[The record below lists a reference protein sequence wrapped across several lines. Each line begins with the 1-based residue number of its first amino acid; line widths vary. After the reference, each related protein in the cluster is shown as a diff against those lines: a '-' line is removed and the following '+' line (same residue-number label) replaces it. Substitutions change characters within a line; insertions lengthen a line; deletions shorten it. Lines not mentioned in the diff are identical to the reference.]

1 MKEPAP
7 VASQMA
13 YPRSN
18 HACFSA
24 IALIV
29 AALVG
34 CGESIRFAPVRGQV
48 LVKGVPAK
56 DVRLEFHPDAAG
68 GTRGPSSSGETDAEG
83 RFELAYATQSKHGA
97 GAAIGTH
104 KVVLRDMALA
114 ASETGI
120 GVPVR
125 FGPEY
130 ANLSTTPL
138 SATITAGG
146 EDLVIE
152 VPSNSVR
159 NP

>member
-1 MKEPAP
+1 MPSP
-7 VASQMA
+7 LRNL
-13 YPRSN
+13 PGLG
-18 HACFSA
+18 A
-24 IALIV
+24 IALTI

-34 CGESIRFAPVRGQV
+34 CGGSIRFAPVRGQV

-83 RFELAYATQSKHGA
+83 RFELAYATQATRGR
-97 GAAIGTH
+97 GAAVGTH

-114 ASETGI
+114 ASETGV

-130 ANLSTTPL
+130 ANLLTTPL

>member
-1 MKEPAP
+1 MVSPLHNL
-7 VASQMA
+7 S
-13 YPRSN
+13 RLG
-18 HACFSA
+18 A
-24 IALIV
+24 ITLTI

-48 LVKGVPAK
+48 LVRGVPAK

-83 RFELAYATQSKHGA
+83 RFELGYATQATRGR
-97 GAAIGTH
+97 GAAVGTH

-152 VPSNSVR
+152 VPSNNVR

>member
-1 MKEPAP
+1 
-7 VASQMA
+7 MA
-13 YPRSN
+13 FSRSN
-18 HACFSA
+18 LACSSA
-24 IALIV
+24 IALTV

-83 RFELAYATQSKHGA
+83 RFELAYATQSTRGA
-97 GAAIGTH
+97 GAAVGTH
-104 KVVLRDMALA
+104 KIVLRDMALA

>member
-1 MKEPAP
+1 
-7 VASQMA
+7 MA
-13 YPRSN
+13 FSRSN
-18 HACFSA
+18 LACSSA
-24 IALIV
+24 IALTV

-83 RFELAYATQSKHGA
+83 RFELAYATQSTRGA
-97 GAAIGTH
+97 GAAVGSH

-130 ANLSTTPL
+130 ANLLTTPL
-138 SATITAGG
+138 SATITTGG

>member
-1 MKEPAP
+1 MVSPLHNL
-7 VASQMA
+7 S
-13 YPRSN
+13 RLG
-18 HACFSA
+18 A
-24 IALIV
+24 ITLTI

-48 LVKGVPAK
+48 LVRGVPAK

-83 RFELAYATQSKHGA
+83 RFELAYATQATRGR
-97 GAAIGTH
+97 GAAVGNH

-130 ANLSTTPL
+130 ANLLTTPL
-138 SATITAGG
+138 SATIAAGG